1 MSDEHR
7 LSELR
12 RKMQKHNHPAKGS
25 AIKVEPIRDVSAIMA
40 IKMQLKDQPRNACLF
55 TLGINTAYRAGEL
68 LSLCISD
75 VADLGIGDGLEIKQH
90 KNNKYRRTS
99 LNRTAYQAIQLWLD
113 VHPKPEPSASL
124 FLSLKG
130 GALGVSAT
138 NHLVKRWCKDAGLQ
152 GNYGSHTLRKTW
164 GYQQRIILATP
175 ISLLMRAFGHSSEM
189 QTLEY
194 LCIQPEEIGALYMEL
209 EL

>member
-1 MSDEHR
+1 M
-7 LSELR
+7 
-12 RKMQKHNHPAKGS
+12 
-25 AIKVEPIRDVSAIMA
+25 
-40 IKMQLKDQPRNACLF
+40 
-55 TLGINTAYRAGEL
+55 
-68 LSLCISD
+68 
-75 VADLGIGDGLEIKQH
+75 
-90 KNNKYRRTS
+90 
-99 LNRTAYQAIQLWLD
+99 
-113 VHPKPEPSASL
+113 
-124 FLSLKG
+124 KG

-164 GYQQRIILATP
+164 GYQQRILLTTP
-175 ISLLMRAFGHSSEM
+175 ISLLMRAFGHSSEI